1 MFIRCPKPLEAAA
14 CAPEPPTA
22 SGTESEDDGDQA
34 LERVQEMLPQPVE
47 ILQAEKSG
55 WATDRGQFRVGAIA
69 TVANSSDDNRSNK
82 KDKEENSFWEPSF
95 CCSLIRVPCS
105 NRASNILAAI

>member
-14 CAPEPPTA
+14 CAEPPTA
-22 SGTESEDDGDQA
+22 SGTESEEGDEA

-55 WATDRGQFRVGAIA
+55 WATDWGSLQASGHGN
-69 TVANSSDDNRSNK
+69 NSNQQRQQ
-82 KDKEENSFWEPSF
+82 P
-95 CCSLIRVPCS
+95 
-105 NRASNILAAI
+105 

>member
-14 CAPEPPTA
+14 CAEPPTA
-22 SGTESEDDGDQA
+22 SGTESEDEGDEA

-55 WATDRGQFRVGAIA
+55 WATDWGSLQALGHGN
-69 TVANSSDDNRSNK
+69 NSNQQRQQ
-82 KDKEENSFWEPSF
+82 P
-95 CCSLIRVPCS
+95 
-105 NRASNILAAI
+105 